1 MVPLTL
7 LYTSIIPLLLHA
19 TLQIWTTPPSIA
31 PFSAEYALPMAGL
44 FARHRTASH
53 LRYLTSLYNE
63 AAHVWCTSDKI
74 WTGTRLLA
82 GMSAG
87 FGLRVVLPLKPWEVS
102 AVVLAGWAAGAGVSA
117 FVADTVGQV
126 RLG

>member
-1 MVPLTL
+1 MTDL
-7 LYTSIIPLLLHA
+7 LAHH
-19 TLQIWTTPPSIA
+19 
-31 PFSAEYALPMAGL
+31 MA
-44 FARHRTASH
+44 ASH
-53 LRYLTSLYNE
+53 LRYLSSLYHE
-63 AAHVWCTSDKI
+63 AAHVWFSSDKI

-117 FVADTVGQV
+117 FVADAVGQV